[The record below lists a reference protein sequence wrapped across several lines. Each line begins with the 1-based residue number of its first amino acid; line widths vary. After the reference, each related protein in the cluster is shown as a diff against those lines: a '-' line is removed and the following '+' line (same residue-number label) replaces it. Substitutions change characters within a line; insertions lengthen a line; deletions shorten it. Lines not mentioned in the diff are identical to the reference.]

1 VGQDFSIRPATPAD
15 ARAIA
20 EVQVATWKTTY
31 RGILPDALLDN
42 LSADEREPRWR
53 ERLSTAPEV
62 MLVARDTDGKV
73 VGFVGGGAERTG
85 TLGCDGELH
94 AIYLLERVQ
103 RQGLGTLLVNQLVRE
118 LRSRGFTSMAV
129 WVLAANPFR
138 KFYGALGGKVIA
150 EREHERGG
158 QQVTEVAYGWRDL
171 NGIRGSGA

>member
-1 VGQDFSIRPATPAD
+1 LATPAD

-31 RGILPDALLDN
+31 RGILTDALLDN
-42 LSADEREPRWR
+42 LSVDEREPRWR
-53 ERLSTAPEV
+53 ERLSIVPEV
-62 MLVARDTDGKV
+62 MLVARDADGRV
-73 VGFVGGGAERTG
+73 VGFAGGGAERTG
-85 TLGCDGELH
+85 ALGCDGELH

-129 WVLAANPFR
+129 WVLARNPFR
-138 KFYGALGGKVIA
+138 KFYDALGGKVIA

-158 QQVTEVAYGWRDL
+158 QMIPEVAYSWRDL
-171 NGIRGSGA
+171 NAFTTRNGS